1 MSIRFND
8 LVKLKQ
14 REQEFL
20 SLVENSSRE
29 DLAKCAKF
37 LAMYLVLYRQQF
49 GEIPAE
55 GYIKLTESPGTDRE
69 SLEIVEH
76 GIDEASEMLK
86 MVIRQTLADETLY
99 DTQPIH

>member
-1 MSIRFND
+1 MGIRFGD

-49 GEIPAE
+49 GEIPAD
-55 GYIKLTESPGTDRE
+55 GYLKLTESPGTDTA
-69 SLEIVEH
+69 SLEIVGH

-86 MVIRQTLADETLY
+86 MVMRQKLDEEAVYGTC
-99 DTQPIH
+99 QVH